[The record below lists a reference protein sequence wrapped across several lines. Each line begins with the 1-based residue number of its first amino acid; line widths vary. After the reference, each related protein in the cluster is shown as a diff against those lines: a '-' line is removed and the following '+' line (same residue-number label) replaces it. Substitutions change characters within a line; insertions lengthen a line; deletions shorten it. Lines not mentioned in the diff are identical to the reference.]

1 MGRFLAAS
9 LASLIILAVLGA
21 GVLLWADDAFTRPG
35 PSAEDSVII
44 LPRGAGLDEIAR
56 RLGQARIIDSPWL
69 FRIGVRL
76 SGAAR
81 DLQAGEFLFTAGLS
95 AEGVMNHLL
104 RGRPVARR
112 LTVPEGMT
120 SRRVV
125 ELIDAAAGLE
135 GFIVG
140 LPDEGA
146 LLPETYHYALG
157 DYRAEMVQRM
167 TAAMTETLAA
177 LWSARQ
183 DGLPFKT
190 PFDALILA
198 SMVER
203 ETALADERRH
213 VAGVFINRLRRG
225 MRLQSDPTVIY
236 GLTGGETALERPL
249 RRADLKH
256 DSPYN
261 TYRIRG
267 LPPGPIAN
275 PGRSSIAA
283 VLDPLATE
291 DLYFVADGAG
301 GHVFA
306 RTLAEHNRNVA
317 KWRKLQKA
325 QD

>member
-283 VLDPLATE
+283 VLDPLATK